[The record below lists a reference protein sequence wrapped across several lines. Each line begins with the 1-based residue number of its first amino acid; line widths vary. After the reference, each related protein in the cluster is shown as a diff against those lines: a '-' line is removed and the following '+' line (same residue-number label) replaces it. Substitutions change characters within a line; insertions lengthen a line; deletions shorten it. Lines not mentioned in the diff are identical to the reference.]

1 MILSPSRVGIIVGLS
16 NLRSMYGVDFLGI
29 HTLLL
34 FALIIILC
42 VVSAIASEPS
52 SAFPFVTLRQVLCE
66 ALATLNFECKPGW
79 PCTYRDLAASLSLK
93 CLDYFHFFLKG
104 NILLFGMSGLPLS
117 HYFILVLLLC
127 KF

>member
-79 PCTYRDLAASLSLK
+79 PCTYRDLAASLSQVPGLFSFFPQRK
-93 CLDYFHFFLKG
+93 HSSFWHVRITIVSLFYFG
-104 NILLFGMSGLPLS
+104 T
-117 HYFILVLLLC
+117 FIM
-127 KF
+127 